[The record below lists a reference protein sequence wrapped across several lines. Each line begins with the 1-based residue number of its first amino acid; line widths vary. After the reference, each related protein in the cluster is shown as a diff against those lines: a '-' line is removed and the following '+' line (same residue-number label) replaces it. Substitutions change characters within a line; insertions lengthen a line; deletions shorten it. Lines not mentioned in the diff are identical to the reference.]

1 MGEVRLKEPGWGNL
15 FGHNSLGTTDF
26 SEHFTTQDSSMIQGV
41 YLVAAKG
48 HNNTELPITIRVYK
62 GGYRPGAILG
72 KAILNPYYLDYV
84 GGNFT
89 EKTKS
94 YFSKRENYIR
104 FDAPISVG
112 TDFYVGYEISY
123 PIINEVDTFS
133 VYAAI
138 RKSSTVNTAFFKKR
152 GYWYPYTTY
161 PTKPISTSL
170 WMEPVISGDTI
181 TKPNS
186 YYEEDKDSL
195 VNEHPIIAYSPE
207 ESLIYIALPDAWM
220 GDTHVEI
227 FNLAGIKVSDS
238 TTTHTDWHYTL
249 LC

>member
-1 MGEVRLKEPGWGNL
+1 MDAAHTHQVISTFAWTEPGTNFKSHPNNSNTGLTPLTPDSIPSPMFLDGLDPYAENPAKRINNL
-15 FGHNSLGTTDF
+15 APYRFYGGSTPERARMGQTFFGHNSLGTTDF

-123 PIINEVDTFS
+123 PIINEGRYVQ
-133 VYAAI
+133 
-138 RKSSTVNTAFFKKR
+138 R
-152 GYWYPYTTY
+152 
-161 PTKPISTSL
+161 
-170 WMEPVISGDTI
+170 
-181 TKPNS
+181 
-186 YYEEDKDSL
+186 
-195 VNEHPIIAYSPE
+195 
-207 ESLIYIALPDAWM
+207 
-220 GDTHVEI
+220 
-227 FNLAGIKVSDS
+227 
-238 TTTHTDWHYTL
+238 
-249 LC
+249 LCCH